1 MSRVDSFEMLL
12 RQFDEVR
19 ETLGRLEA
27 RARKLGVTPAALSRH
42 ERRQREEAAA
52 RITAPPP
59 PTLEE
64 H

>member
-1 MSRVDSFEMLL
+1 MNRVDSFEMLL

-42 ERRQREEAAA
+42 EQRQREQAAA
-52 RITAPPP
+52 RSAPPP

>member
-42 ERRQREEAAA
+42 EQRQREQAAA
-52 RITAPPP
+52 RSAPPP

>member
-42 ERRQREEAAA
+42 ERRQREEALQ
-52 RITAPPP
+52 I
-59 PTLEE
+59 
-64 H
+64 